1 MAKRPEYEKK
11 NRKGGRDSKKDSGK
25 YGDLKNKKIRRE
37 PKIDLSRFAGS
48 SDEEDNTVVHTRPRN
63 PKRVKKALANAN
75 NSGRPP
81 KKVRKDAAQ
90 KPKEDDADDETSNN
104 KTISFLKTE
113 NSNPSSTTEKKEEIS
128 QKKQKPGEKRLRG
141 GVGVKEI
148 TIGKGA
154 EVKNGARVSITYT
167 GSFPSNH
174 GKKGKVF
181 DKNLNPNDPL
191 QFVLGA
197 GEVVPGLEIGM
208 KGMNVG
214 GERMITI
221 PPALGY
227 GSKGAPPDIPGGATL
242 QFEVKLV
249 AAGKGGRVR
258 EF

>member
-1 MAKRPEYEKK
+1 MAKRPEYDRK
-11 NRKGGRDSKKDSGK
+11 NKKGGRDSGK

-48 SDEEDNTVVHTRPRN
+48 SDEEVVVHTKPRN
-63 PKRVKKALANAN
+63 PKRVKNKNPPNAN

-81 KKVRKDAAQ
+81 KKARKDTAQ
-90 KPKEDDADDETSNN
+90 KPKEDDSDDETSND
-104 KTISFLKTE
+104 KTISFLKTKK
-113 NSNPSSTTEKKEEIS
+113 SNPSSTTEKKEAIS
-128 QKKQKPGEKRLRG
+128 KKKQKPGENTWRG

-148 TIGKGA
+148 TIGEGA
-154 EVKNGARVSITYT
+154 EVKNGARVSITYI
-167 GSFPSNH
+167 GSFPSSH

-181 DKNLNPNDPL
+181 DKNLITNDPL

-197 GEVVPGLEIGM
+197 GEVVAGLEIGM
-208 KGMNVG
+208 KGMKVG

-227 GSKGAPPDIPGGATL
+227 GSKGAPPDIPGGSTL

-249 AAGKGGRVR
+249 AASKGGRVKKR